1 MRVLVTGATG
11 YIGGRLVPRLLEAGH
26 QVRCLTRRPAHLDSM
41 PWRARVEVAEGDVLD
56 PASLASALAGC
67 EAAYYLVH
75 ALAGGAGFEERD
87 RRAAANFRA
96 AADAAGLQRLVYL
109 GGLAPEGTRLSPHLA
124 SRREVGSTL
133 AAGATP
139 VTEFRA
145 AVIIGS
151 GSLSFEMLRYLTE
164 VLPVM
169 TTPRWVRS
177 RCQPIAVSDVL
188 RLLVRALDDPEPV
201 DRVLEIGGPDVLTYQ
216 DMMHAYAAEVGLHRL
231 IIPIPF
237 LSPGLSSLWVGLVT
251 PLPARVARP
260 LVESLR
266 SEVVVH
272 DDTARR
278 LFPHDPLPFREALRR
293 AVHTPPDGVATR
305 WSDAEEAPAHPAPGD
320 PQWSGGTVYTDR
332 RVIPTD
338 ADPNHVYWAFSRIGG
353 DVGYYGM
360 NWAWKLRGLLDRMM
374 GGVGLRRGRRHP
386 EHLREGEALDFWRVD
401 RISPNRML
409 RLRAEMRLPGE
420 AFLQWDIDPVDGGSD
435 LVQTAIFR
443 PRGLAGRLY
452 WYAMAPF
459 HSYIFPRMAWKM
471 AAAAEERGYSCPT

>member
-11 YIGGRLVPRLLEAGH
+11 YIGGRLVPRLLEDGH
-26 QVRCLTRRPAHLDSM
+26 QVRCLTRRPGRLDSM
-41 PWRARVEVAEGDVLD
+41 PWRSRVEVVGGDVLE
-56 PASLASALAGC
+56 PASLPGALAGC

-75 ALAGGAGFEERD
+75 AMAEGPGFDERD
-87 RRAAANFRA
+87 RLAAANFRQ
-96 AADAAGLQRLVYL
+96 AADEARLRRVVYL
-109 GGLAPEGTRLSPHLA
+109 GGLVPDGARLSPHLS
-124 SRREVGSTL
+124 SRREAGSTL

-177 RCQPIAVSDVL
+177 RCQPIAVSDVID
-188 RLLVRALDDPEPV
+188 LLVRALDDPDPV

-216 DMMHAYAAEVGLHRL
+216 EMMRAYAAEVGLHRL
-231 IIPIPF
+231 IIPVPL

-266 SEVVVH
+266 SEAVVR

-278 LFPHDPLPFREALRR
+278 LFPYEPLPFQEALRR
-293 AVHTPPDGVATR
+293 ALDTPPEGVTTR
-305 WSDAEEAPAHPAPGD
+305 WSDADPAPAHPAPGD
-320 PQWSGGTVYTDR
+320 PEWSGGTVYTDR
-332 RVIPTD
+332 RVVPTD
-338 ADPNHVYWAFSRIGG
+338 ADPHHLFWAFSRIGG

-360 NWAWKLRGLLDRMM
+360 NWAWKLRGWLDRLL

-401 RISPNRML
+401 RISPGRML

-420 AFLQWDIDPVDGGSD
+420 AFLQWSIDPVEGGSD

-471 AAAAEERGYSCPT
+471 AAVAEERGYSCPT